1 MEVKWT
7 YWCNI
12 FLMILFIS
20 AALAL
25 KELLHMR
32 KKRTFFILAILV
44 LCLNGCMKENV
55 SDELDNVGLLV
66 PETVNDGV
74 WGTKGY
80 KGLLKI
86 QSKHDVDVFYKESMN
101 NDTSIEQAIKQ
112 YDQDG
117 VNLVFGHG
125 SEYADVFNRTAKEYP
140 DIHFVSFNGEAT
152 EKNTTSLAFKGYS
165 MGFFGGMTA
174 AHHSKTNKIGVIAAF
189 DWQPEVQGFVDGA
202 KHQNKDIEVIV
213 EYTNHWDDKER
224 ALERLD
230 SLVKKDADVVYP
242 AGDGYN
248 VAVIE
253 ELKEEGLFAIG
264 YVSDQSD
271 LGESTVLT
279 STVQHADK
287 LYELVADKVAEGDL
301 SSGVLE
307 FDFKD
312 GAVSLGKFSPL
323 ISKDFQKSINQQVKN
338 YIETG
343 KLPNG
348 KEANQ

>member
-1 MEVKWT
+1 MKKKL
-7 YWCNI
+7 Y
-12 FLMILFIS
+12 FLIL
-20 AALAL
+20 AVLAL
-25 KELLHMR
+25 G
-32 KKRTFFILAILV
+32 I
-44 LCLNGCMKENV
+44 NGCMNGNA
-55 SDELDNVGLLV
+55 SGELENVGLLV

-86 QSKHDVDVFYKESMN
+86 QSNHDVDVFYKESMN
-101 NDTSIEQAIKQ
+101 NDTSIEQAILE
-112 YDQDG
+112 YENDD

-125 SEYADVFNRTAKEYP
+125 SEYAEVFNRISNEYP
-140 DIHFVSFNGEAT
+140 DIHFVSFNGDAS
-152 EKNTTSLAFKGYS
+152 EKNTTSLKFKGYS

-174 AHHSKTNKIGVIAAF
+174 ASHTNTDKVGVIAAF
-189 DWQPEVQGFVDGA
+189 DWQPEVQGFIDGA
-202 KHQNKDIEVIV
+202 KYQNKDIDVIV
-213 EYTNHWDDKER
+213 EYTRNWDDKPR
-224 ALERLD
+224 ALDRLNTIAN
-230 SLVKKDADVVYP
+230 KDADVVYP

-253 ELKEEGLFAIG
+253 ELKERGLFAIG

-287 LYELVADKVAEGDL
+287 LYEVVADKYSKGEL

-312 GAVSLGKFSPL
+312 GVISMGKFSPL
-323 ISKDFQKSINQQVKN
+323 VPEDFQTTMNQHVRT

-348 KEANQ
+348 KEAK

>member
-1 MEVKWT
+1 MKKKLH
-7 YWCNI
+7 
-12 FLMILFIS
+12 FL
-20 AALAL
+20 
-25 KELLHMR
+25 
-32 KKRTFFILAILV
+32 ILAVLV
-44 LCLNGCMKENV
+44 LGISGCMNGNA
-55 SDELDNVGLLV
+55 SGELENVGLLV

-86 QSKHDVDVFYKESMN
+86 QSNHDVDVFYKESMI
-101 NDTSIEQAIKQ
+101 NDTSIEQAIKE
-112 YDQDG
+112 YEKDD

-125 SEYADVFNRTAKEYP
+125 SEYSEAFNKLSEVYP
-140 DIHFVSFNGEAT
+140 DLHFVSFNGDAS
-152 EKNTTSLAFKGYS
+152 EKNTTSLKFKGYS

-174 AHHSKTNKIGVIAAF
+174 ARHSKTDKIGVIAAF
-189 DWQPEVQGFVDGA
+189 DWQPEVEGFVDGA
-202 KHQNKDIEVIV
+202 KYQNKDIEILV
-213 EYTNHWDDKER
+213 EYTKDWNDKTK
-224 ALERLD
+224 ALDRLT
-230 SLVKKDADVVYP
+230 SLVSKDTDVVYP

-253 ELKEEGLFAIG
+253 ELKERGLFAIG

-287 LYELVADKVAEGDL
+287 LYEVVADKYSNGNL
-301 SSGVLE
+301 PSGNLE

-312 GAVSLGKFSPL
+312 GVISMGKFSPL
-323 ISKDFQKSINQQVKN
+323 VSEDFQTTINQHVKH

-348 KEANQ
+348 KEAK

>member
-1 MEVKWT
+1 MKKKLH
-7 YWCNI
+7 
-12 FLMILFIS
+12 FLIL
-20 AALAL
+20 AVLAL
-25 KELLHMR
+25 G
-32 KKRTFFILAILV
+32 I
-44 LCLNGCMKENV
+44 NGCMNGN
-55 SDELDNVGLLV
+55 SSGELENVGLLV

-86 QSKHDVDVFYKESMN
+86 QSNHDVDVFYKESMI
-101 NDTSIEQAIKQ
+101 NDTSIEQAIKE
-112 YDQDG
+112 YEKDD

-125 SEYADVFNRTAKEYP
+125 SEYSEVFNYLSEEYP
-140 DIHFVSFNGEAT
+140 DLHFVSFNGDAS
-152 EKNTTSLAFKGYS
+152 EKNTTSLKFKGYS

-174 AHHSKTNKIGVIAAF
+174 ARHTKTDKIGVIAAF
-189 DWQPEVQGFVDGA
+189 DWQPEVEGFVDGA
-202 KHQNKDIEVIV
+202 KYQNKDIEILV
-213 EYTNHWDDKER
+213 EYTRDWNDKTK
-224 ALERLD
+224 ALDRLT
-230 SLVKKDADVVYP
+230 SLVSKDTDVVYP

-253 ELKEEGLFAIG
+253 ELKERGLFAIG

-287 LYELVADKVAEGDL
+287 LYEVVADKFSNGKL
-301 SSGVLE
+301 PSGNLE

-312 GAVSLGKFSPL
+312 GVISMGKFSPL
-323 ISKDFQKSINQQVKN
+323 VSDEFQTTINQHVKH

-348 KEANQ
+348 KEAK

>member
-1 MEVKWT
+1 MKKKLH
-7 YWCNI
+7 
-12 FLMILFIS
+12 FL
-20 AALAL
+20 
-25 KELLHMR
+25 
-32 KKRTFFILAILV
+32 ILAV
-44 LCLNGCMKENV
+44 LSLGINGCMNGNA
-55 SDELDNVGLLV
+55 SGELENVGLLV

-86 QSKHDVDVFYKESMN
+86 QSNHDVDVFYKESMI
-101 NDTSIEQAIKQ
+101 NDTSIEQAIKE
-112 YDQDG
+112 YENDD

-125 SEYADVFNRTAKEYP
+125 SEYSEVFNHLSEQYR
-140 DIHFVSFNGEAT
+140 DLHFVSFNGNAS
-152 EKNTTSLAFKGYS
+152 EKNTTSLKFKGYS

-174 AHHSKTNKIGVIAAF
+174 AHHTKTDKIGVIAAY
-189 DWQPEVQGFVDGA
+189 DWQPEVEGFVDGA
-202 KHQNKDIEVIV
+202 KYQNKDIEVLV
-213 EYTNHWDDKER
+213 EYTRDWNDKTK
-224 ALERLD
+224 ALDRLT
-230 SLVKKDADVVYP
+230 SLVSKDADVVYP

-253 ELKEEGLFAIG
+253 ELKERGLFAIG

-287 LYELVADKVAEGDL
+287 LYEVVADKYSNGNL
-301 SSGVLE
+301 PSGNLE

-312 GAVSLGKFSPL
+312 GVISMGKFSPL
-323 ISKDFQKSINQQVKN
+323 VSEDFQTTINQHVKH

-348 KEANQ
+348 KEAK

>member
-1 MEVKWT
+1 MKKKLH
-7 YWCNI
+7 
-12 FLMILFIS
+12 FLIL
-20 AALAL
+20 AVLAL
-25 KELLHMR
+25 G
-32 KKRTFFILAILV
+32 I
-44 LCLNGCMKENV
+44 NGCMNGDV
-55 SDELDNVGLLV
+55 SGELENVGLLV

-86 QSKHDVDVFYKESMN
+86 QSNHDVDVFYKESMI
-101 NDTSIEQAIKQ
+101 NDTSIEQAIKE
-112 YDQDG
+112 YEKDD

-125 SEYADVFNRTAKEYP
+125 SEYSEVFNDLSKEYP
-140 DIHFVSFNGEAT
+140 DLHFVSFNGDAS
-152 EKNTTSLAFKGYS
+152 EKNTTSLKFKGYS

-174 AHHSKTNKIGVIAAF
+174 ARHTKTDKIGVIAAF
-189 DWQPEVQGFVDGA
+189 DWQPEVEGFVDGA
-202 KHQNKDIEVIV
+202 KYQNKDIEILV
-213 EYTNHWDDKER
+213 EYTRDWNDKTK
-224 ALERLD
+224 ALDRLT
-230 SLVKKDADVVYP
+230 SLVSKDTDVVYP

-253 ELKEEGLFAIG
+253 ELKERGLFAIG

-287 LYELVADKVAEGDL
+287 LYEVVADKFSNGKL
-301 SSGVLE
+301 PSGNLE

-312 GAVSLGKFSPL
+312 GVISMGKFSPL
-323 ISKDFQKSINQQVKN
+323 VSDEFQTTINQHVKH

-348 KEANQ
+348 KEAK